1 MKMYISLIIYI
12 YSDAN
17 SLLLQNILY
26 IYIYLEQT
34 SANVKAEAV
43 LIHYFEYNDFKR
55 NNNFG

>member
-1 MKMYISLIIYI
+1 MYISLIIYI